1 MDYFQLLWILY
12 WPYFITLFLIII
24 GAIIFWYLYSRLV
37 TKAVAYI
44 KKDGNGFFWEFH
56 SDNGNFISKEYF
68 GSISSARNHMLQKL
82 KERGIIVD

>member
-37 TKAVAYI
+37 TKAVVYI

-56 SDNGNFISKEYF
+56 SDNGNFVSKEYF
-68 GSISSARNHMLQKL
+68 GNIGSARSDMYEKL
-82 KERGIIVD
+82 KRRGVIVD